1 MMSRTGSMQRRPTPN
16 RTSPSSAASTAIGS
30 TIRASNTMVTDAP
43 TSSRSSSNTAGPSPS
58 ARTQP
63 AGAGRSTRTSRA
75 APSPSFVTTARTRT
89 RSASTGSTNVPLAAP
104 SSTGR
109 LRTSA
114 THSFVPNTAS
124 GTRNVARTASSVR
137 SSSGVA
143 MRACITATTSS
154 PGATDPT
161 ATSMSSSASNPSP
174 SRNATVPGG
183 LADVPRLRVRKITH
197 TLSPGR
203 ATRGS
208 ADNACKTGSWALV
221 MPGRVPHHRA
231 AYARAARA
239 DFRTEPDQEMSPTK
253 GGLPVRSEEGH
264 QMIDLST
271 LRRIPL
277 FRDFND
283 EQLSQVLA
291 TVSERRFPKHQFVV
305 REGEPGDT
313 FFVIASGS
321 VAVCRI
327 SPDGRETILS
337 ILKEGDFFGE
347 MSMFDSS
354 LRSASIKTL
363 TDVEVG
369 AVRQV
374 DFLGL
379 IDRNPQIGRL
389 LVIELSERLRAAN
402 ALIAA
407 TASQDI
413 RARLAALL
421 LNLAEQFGEAVD
433 NGTRITLRLTNQ
445 EMANMIGTTRETVNR
460 TLNRFW
466 DDRLVD
472 MRTAHVVVTEPD
484 KLRALIP

>member
-1 MMSRTGSMQRRPTPN
+1 
-16 RTSPSSAASTAIGS
+16 
-30 TIRASNTMVTDAP
+30 
-43 TSSRSSSNTAGPSPS
+43 
-58 ARTQP
+58 
-63 AGAGRSTRTSRA
+63 
-75 APSPSFVTTARTRT
+75 
-89 RSASTGSTNVPLAAP
+89 
-104 SSTGR
+104 
-109 LRTSA
+109 
-114 THSFVPNTAS
+114 
-124 GTRNVARTASSVR
+124 
-137 SSSGVA
+137 
-143 MRACITATTSS
+143 
-154 PGATDPT
+154 
-161 ATSMSSSASNPSP
+161 
-174 SRNATVPGG
+174 
-183 LADVPRLRVRKITH
+183 
-197 TLSPGR
+197 
-203 ATRGS
+203 
-208 ADNACKTGSWALV
+208 
-221 MPGRVPHHRA
+221 
-231 AYARAARA
+231 
-239 DFRTEPDQEMSPTK
+239 
-253 GGLPVRSEEGH
+253 
-264 QMIDLST
+264 MIDLST

-291 TVSERRFPKHQFVV
+291 TVTERRLPKHQFVV

-321 VAVCRI
+321 VAVVRV

-363 TDVEVG
+363 TDVALG
-369 AVRQV
+369 AIRQS

-379 IDRNPQIGRL
+379 IDRNPEIGKL

-407 TASQDI
+407 TTSQDI
-413 RARLAALL
+413 RARLASLL
-421 LNLAEQFGEAVD
+421 LNLSEQFGERVD

-472 MRTAHVVVTEPD
+472 MRTAHVVVTEPE